1 MDYRYHPCKSS
12 CLSVTLSSFPLSQ
25 LHSYKIVRLSS
36 IALASSCYL
45 ALSTSIPLA
54 YECFLSSESPNS
66 FLNKKFLCFRV
77 LQMGYKFEDLYDSII
92 GFCKYGIIFSCIPE
106 NENCQNT
113 PVVPKSNIFSR
124 LHLQKDV
131 PWPKCVIG

>member
-36 IALASSCYL
+36 IALASSCFL

-77 LQMGYKFEDLYDSII
+77 LQMGYKFENLYDRII
-92 GFCKYGIIFSCIPE
+92 GFCKYGIIFHAYQKMRTAKTPQLFPNLISSPDYICRKMFHG
-106 NENCQNT
+106 QN
-113 PVVPKSNIFSR
+113 V
-124 LHLQKDV
+124 
-131 PWPKCVIG
+131 